1 MKVDSPDFIEKNWE
15 ISVKRKG
22 FVEKGRLVSKNLTF
36 DFPNNIINILYNK
49 QLKGGLTY
57 GLY

>member
-1 MKVDSPDFIEKNWE
+1 MKLDSPDFIEKNWE

-36 DFPNNIINILYNK
+36 DFPYNIINILYNK
-49 QLKGGLTY
+49 Q
-57 GLY
+57 